1 MTQEE
6 RRVALIQFLLD
17 ERQERNIPL
26 PSSEAEQ
33 KRLLRG
39 LMNVRP
45 PHPIGQEFLHL
56 QDEYLQEEQRRRGV
70 TDWRTLSPI
79 RDGLYLWRGDITTLR
94 FDAIVNA
101 ANSAL
106 LGCFYPCHG
115 CIDNAIHTFAGV
127 QLRLYLDE
135 QMKEQG
141 HDEPVGQAKLTPAF
155 NLPCRYVLHTVGPYV
170 GGRLTEVHRA
180 QLASCYRSCLE
191 TAEQHGLE
199 SVAFCCI
206 STGEFHFPRDEAAQ
220 IAIQTV
226 QTYQKHS
233 AIKVIFNVF
242 QESDER
248 LYQRLLGSH
257 RPAEA

>member
-6 RRVALIQFLLD
+6 RRIALIQFLLA

-39 LMNVRP
+39 LMNVRS
-45 PHPIGQEFLHL
+45 PHPIGQEFLQL

-79 RDGLYLWRGDITTLR
+79 RDGLYLWRGDITMLR
-94 FDAIVNA
+94 CDAIVNA
-101 ANSAL
+101 ANSAM

-170 GGRLTEVHRA
+170 GGRLTEAHRA

-199 SVAFCCI
+199 NVAFCCI

>member
-17 ERQERNIPL
+17 ERQEKNIPL

-39 LMNVRP
+39 LMNVRS

-56 QDEYLQEEQRRRGV
+56 QDKYLQEEQRRRGV

-94 FDAIVNA
+94 CDAIVNA

-141 HDEPVGQAKLTPAF
+141 HDEPIGQAKLTPAF

-170 GGRLTEVHRA
+170 GGRLTEAHRA

-206 STGEFHFPRDEAAQ
+206 STGEFHFPREEAAQ

-226 QTYQKHS
+226 QTSQKHS

>member
-94 FDAIVNA
+94 CDAIVNA

-170 GGRLTEVHRA
+170 GGRLTEAHRA

-226 QTYQKHS
+226 QTYQKHN

>member
-17 ERQERNIPL
+17 ERQEKNIPL

-39 LMNVRP
+39 LMNVRS
-45 PHPIGQEFLHL
+45 PHPIGQEFLQL
-56 QDEYLQEEQRRRGV
+56 QDEYLQEEQLRRGV

-94 FDAIVNA
+94 CDAIVNA

-106 LGCFYPCHG
+106 LGCFYTCHG

-170 GGRLTEVHRA
+170 GGRLTEAHRA

-206 STGEFHFPRDEAAQ
+206 STGEFHFPREEAAQ

>member
-17 ERQERNIPL
+17 ERQEKNIPL

-39 LMNVRP
+39 LMNVRS

-94 FDAIVNA
+94 CDA
-101 ANSAL
+101 
-106 LGCFYPCHG
+106 
-115 CIDNAIHTFAGV
+115 IDNAIHTFAGV

-170 GGRLTEVHRA
+170 GGRLTEAHRA

-206 STGEFHFPRDEAAQ
+206 STGEFHFPREEAAQ

>member
-17 ERQERNIPL
+17 ERQEKNIPL

-39 LMNVRP
+39 LMNVRS

-94 FDAIVNA
+94 CDAIVNA

-115 CIDNAIHTFAGV
+115 CINNAIHTFAGV

-170 GGRLTEVHRA
+170 GGRLTEAHRA

-206 STGEFHFPRDEAAQ
+206 STGEFHFPREEAAQ

>member
-39 LMNVRP
+39 LMNVRS
-45 PHPIGQEFLHL
+45 PHPIGQEFLQL

-79 RDGLYLWRGDITTLR
+79 RDGLYLWRGDITMLR
-94 FDAIVNA
+94 CDAIVNA
-101 ANSAL
+101 ANSAM

-170 GGRLTEVHRA
+170 GGRLTEAHRA

-226 QTYQKHS
+226 QTHQKHS

-242 QESDER
+242 QEPDER

>member
-17 ERQERNIPL
+17 ERQEKNIPL

-39 LMNVRP
+39 LMNVRS

-94 FDAIVNA
+94 CDAIVNA

-170 GGRLTEVHRA
+170 GGRLTEAHRA

-206 STGEFHFPRDEAAQ
+206 STGEFHFPREEAAQ

-248 LYQRLLGSH
+248 LYHRLLGSH

>member
-45 PHPIGQEFLHL
+45 PHPIGQEFLQL

-94 FDAIVNA
+94 CDAIVNA

-141 HDEPVGQAKLTPAF
+141 HVEPVGQAKLTPAF

-170 GGRLTEVHRA
+170 GGRLTEAHRA

-242 QESDER
+242 HKSDER

>member
-45 PHPIGQEFLHL
+45 PHPIGQEFLQL
-56 QDEYLQEEQRRRGV
+56 QDEYLQEEQCRRGV

-94 FDAIVNA
+94 CDAIVNA

-170 GGRLTEVHRA
+170 GGRLTEAHRA

>member
-17 ERQERNIPL
+17 ERQEKNIPL

-39 LMNVRP
+39 LMNVRS
-45 PHPIGQEFLHL
+45 PHPIGQEFLQL

-94 FDAIVNA
+94 CDAIVNA

-170 GGRLTEVHRA
+170 GGRLTEAHRA

-191 TAEQHGLE
+191 LAEQNFVK
-199 SVAFCCI
+199 SIAFCCI
-206 STGEFHFPRDEAAQ
+206 STGVFHFPNQRAAE
-220 IAIQTV
+220 IAVETV
-226 QTYQKHS
+226 GQFKAETVS
-233 AIKVIFNVF
+233 EMKVIFNVF
-242 QESDER
+242 KDLDLEIYR
-248 LYQRLLGSH
+248 RLLT
-257 RPAEA
+257 EN

>member
-6 RRVALIQFLLD
+6 RRIALIQFLLD

-39 LMNVRP
+39 LMNVRS
-45 PHPIGQEFLHL
+45 PHPIGQEFLQL

-79 RDGLYLWRGDITTLR
+79 RDGLYLWRGDITMLR
-94 FDAIVNA
+94 CDAIVNA
-101 ANSAL
+101 ANSAM

-141 HDEPVGQAKLTPAF
+141 HDEPVEQAKLTPAF

-170 GGRLTEVHRA
+170 GGRLTEAHRA

>member
-33 KRLLRG
+33 KQLLRG

-45 PHPIGQEFLHL
+45 PHPVGQEFLHL

-94 FDAIVNA
+94 CDAIVNA

-141 HDEPVGQAKLTPAF
+141 HDEPVGQARLTPAF

-170 GGRLTEVHRA
+170 GGRLTEAHRA

-206 STGEFHFPRDEAAQ
+206 STGEFHFPREEAAQ

>member
-6 RRVALIQFLLD
+6 RRIALIQFLLD

-45 PHPIGQEFLHL
+45 PHPIGQEFLQL

-94 FDAIVNA
+94 CDAIVNA

-141 HDEPVGQAKLTPAF
+141 HDEPVGQARLTPAF

-170 GGRLTEVHRA
+170 SGRLTEAHRA

-206 STGEFHFPRDEAAQ
+206 STGEFHFPREEAAQ

-226 QTYQKHS
+226 QTHQKHS

-257 RPAEA
+257 HPAEA

>member
-17 ERQERNIPL
+17 ERQEKNIPL

-39 LMNVRP
+39 LMNVRS

-94 FDAIVNA
+94 CDAIVNA

-106 LGCFYPCHG
+106 LGCFYTCHG

-170 GGRLTEVHRA
+170 GGRLTEAHRA

-206 STGEFHFPRDEAAQ
+206 STGEFHFPREEAAQ

>member
-56 QDEYLQEEQRRRGV
+56 QDEYLQEEQRRQSV
-70 TDWRTLSPI
+70 TPRRTLSPI

-94 FDAIVNA
+94 CDAIVNA

-170 GGRLTEVHRA
+170 GGRLTEAHRA
-180 QLASCYRSCLE
+180 QLASCYRSSLE

>member
-45 PHPIGQEFLHL
+45 PHPIGQEFLQL

-94 FDAIVNA
+94 CDAIVNT

-170 GGRLTEVHRA
+170 GGRLTEAYRA

-206 STGEFHFPRDEAAQ
+206 STGEFHFPREEAAQ

>member
-33 KRLLRG
+33 KRLLRE

-45 PHPIGQEFLHL
+45 PHPVGQEFLQL
-56 QDEYLQEEQRRRGV
+56 QDEYLQEEQCRRGV

-94 FDAIVNA
+94 CDAIVNA

-170 GGRLTEVHRA
+170 GGRLTEAHRA

>member
-6 RRVALIQFLLD
+6 RRIALIQFLLA

-39 LMNVRP
+39 LMNVRS

-79 RDGLYLWRGDITTLR
+79 RDGLYLWRGDITMLR
-94 FDAIVNA
+94 CDAIVNA
-101 ANSAL
+101 ANSAM

-170 GGRLTEVHRA
+170 GGRLTEAHRA

-199 SVAFCCI
+199 NVAFCCI
-206 STGEFHFPRDEAAQ
+206 STGEFHFPREEAAQ

>member
-17 ERQERNIPL
+17 ERQEKNISL

-39 LMNVRP
+39 LMNVRS
-45 PHPIGQEFLHL
+45 PHPIGQEFLQL

-94 FDAIVNA
+94 CDAIVNA

-170 GGRLTEVHRA
+170 GGRLTEAHRA

-206 STGEFHFPRDEAAQ
+206 STGEFHFPQEEAAQ

-226 QTYQKHS
+226 QAYQKHS

-242 QESDER
+242 QEFDER

>member
-94 FDAIVNA
+94 CDAIVNA

-170 GGRLTEVHRA
+170 GGRLTEAHRA

-206 STGEFHFPRDEAAQ
+206 STGEFHFPQEEAAQ

-226 QTYQKHS
+226 QAYQKHS

-242 QESDER
+242 QEFDER

>member
-17 ERQERNIPL
+17 ERQEKNIPL

-39 LMNVRP
+39 LMNVRS

-94 FDAIVNA
+94 CDAIVNA

-141 HDEPVGQAKLTPAF
+141 HDEPGRAGQAHARVQPALPVCAAHRRPLRGRQTDGSPSGAAGF
-155 NLPCRYVLHTVGPYV
+155 LLPFLSGNGGTARAGKRGFLLHFHWGIPFSPGRSRADRHSDRSNLSKT
-170 GGRLTEVHRA
+170 
-180 QLASCYRSCLE
+180 
-191 TAEQHGLE
+191 
-199 SVAFCCI
+199 
-206 STGEFHFPRDEAAQ
+206 
-220 IAIQTV
+220 
-226 QTYQKHS
+226 
-233 AIKVIFNVF
+233 
-242 QESDER
+242 
-248 LYQRLLGSH
+248 
-257 RPAEA
+257 

>member
-39 LMNVRP
+39 LMNVRS

-70 TDWRTLSPI
+70 TDWRTLFPI
-79 RDGLYLWRGDITTLR
+79 RDGLYLWCGDITTLR
-94 FDAIVNA
+94 CDAIVNA

-170 GGRLTEVHRA
+170 GGRLTEAHRA

-206 STGEFHFPRDEAAQ
+206 STGEFHFPREEAAQ

>member
-17 ERQERNIPL
+17 ERQEKNIPL

-39 LMNVRP
+39 LMNVRS

-79 RDGLYLWRGDITTLR
+79 RDGLYLWRGDITTLAA
-94 FDAIVNA
+94 DAVVNA

-170 GGRLTEVHRA
+170 GGRLTEAHRA

-206 STGEFHFPRDEAAQ
+206 STGEFHFPREEAAQ

>member
-45 PHPIGQEFLHL
+45 PHPIGQEFLQL
-56 QDEYLQEEQRRRGV
+56 QDEYLQEEQCRRGV
-70 TDWRTLSPI
+70 TDWRTPSPI

-94 FDAIVNA
+94 CDAIVNA

-170 GGRLTEVHRA
+170 GGRLTEAHRA

>member
-6 RRVALIQFLLD
+6 RRIALIQFLLA

-33 KRLLRG
+33 KRLLRE

-45 PHPIGQEFLHL
+45 PHPVGQEFLHL

-94 FDAIVNA
+94 CDAIVNA

-170 GGRLTEVHRA
+170 GGRLTEAHRA

-206 STGEFHFPRDEAAQ
+206 STGEFHFPREEAAQ

-242 QESDER
+242 HESDER